1 MTSEEKKQYTARVVQ
16 ANRTELVVIIY
27 ELILDSVNEAEKA
40 YNAGETE
47 QGEEHVKKAQA
58 YLKEL
63 VGSLDMQYEISA
75 NLRQL
80 YRYVNEQL
88 IHTIIRRKPVNFTSV
103 TQVLSGLMD
112 SFAQIA
118 KEDSSTPVMGG
129 QQQVYAGLTYGK
141 GTLTEY
147 STNGNGEWV

>member
-1 MTSEEKKQYTARVVQ
+1 MTSEEKKQYTARVAQ
-16 ANRTELVVIIY
+16 ANRTELVAIIY
-27 ELILDSVNEAEKA
+27 ELILDSVNEAEKS
-40 YNAGETE
+40 YNVGDIM

-58 YLKEL
+58 YLTEL

-88 IHTIIRRKPVNFTSV
+88 VHTMIRRKPVNFESV
-103 TQVLSGLMD
+103 TNVLSGLMD
-112 SFAQIA
+112 GFAQIA
-118 KEDSSTPVMGG
+118 KEDTSAPVMGG